1 MRPPS
6 KFSNSNEE
14 NSTNNQNSD
23 RENRD
28 RITQRLTENGAKL
41 AFPIKIGK
49 DIVRVVSR
57 CEDAGENSNLDLS
70 ECQLIQVPDAV
81 YHLMRNTELTT
92 CDLSS
97 NVISKIPPKFVIK
110 FSLLTDLN
118 LSHNHMSKLPDELC
132 DLNLLQ
138 TLDIS
143 FNSFITLPPCVF
155 KMKRLRELKASDNQI
170 IEVDSD
176 EMIVSDSLEVVD
188 LRNNPLTPSFHTWI
202 KNLKP
207 QLSYNVLLS
216 ERELEDWEDLKI

>member
-1 MRPPS
+1 MARQVVHIVQ
-6 KFSNSNEE
+6 KCEE
-14 NSTNNQNSD
+14 AVET
-23 RENRD
+23 
-28 RITQRLTENGAKL
+28 LH
-41 AFPIKIGK
+41 
-49 DIVRVVSR
+49 
-57 CEDAGENSNLDLS
+57 LDLS